1 MALSQD
7 GFIDSTH
14 LDDDLYLVTYKNK
27 VSDDLFKEMEE
38 TTKQPANTAVQLSA
52 AIAAYARIVLYPFIK
67 RDDCYYTDTDSI
79 VVQNELPEEMV
90 SPSEIGKFKKEHYV
104 KEGIFLAPKSY
115 CIHALHE
122 DKEEIIM
129 KHKGPVRKVITKDY
143 YINQLA
149 DPTLKQQFSC
159 SADFHRD
166 FLNLCVE
173 KKINTYVVGI
183 GNSTKRELV
192 YDEDGTWIG
201 TKPPHIGEDSIDSIH
216 PTAHKVITGIL
227 GKMNNL
233 TKKCNLKDHKSD
245 DDKKIKDYKKRESH
259 QTKKKKADKKKP
271 VNKKKK
277 R

>member
-1 MALSQD
+1 M
-7 GFIDSTH
+7 
-14 LDDDLYLVTYKNK
+14 
-27 VSDDLFKEMEE
+27 SDDLFKEMEE

-52 AIAAYARIVLYPFIK
+52 AIADYARIVLYPFIK

-149 DPTLKQQFSC
+149 DPTLKQQ
-159 SADFHRD
+159 
-166 FLNLCVE
+166 
-173 KKINTYVVGI
+173 
-183 GNSTKRELV
+183 
-192 YDEDGTWIG
+192 
-201 TKPPHIGEDSIDSIH
+201 
-216 PTAHKVITGIL
+216 
-227 GKMNNL
+227 
-233 TKKCNLKDHKSD
+233 
-245 DDKKIKDYKKRESH
+245 
-259 QTKKKKADKKKP
+259 
-271 VNKKKK
+271 
-277 R
+277 